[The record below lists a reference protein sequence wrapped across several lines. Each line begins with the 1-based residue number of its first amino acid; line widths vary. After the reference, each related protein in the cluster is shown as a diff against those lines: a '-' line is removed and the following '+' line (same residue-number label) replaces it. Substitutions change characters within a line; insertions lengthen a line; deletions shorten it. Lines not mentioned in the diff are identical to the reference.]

1 MEENNNQ
8 DITVMNEKPN
18 LRTLMRRDDVKQRF
32 IEILGKNEGSAY
44 ISSVLIAVAGNERLQ
59 QCSANSI
66 IGSAL
71 RAATLKLSV
80 DPSTGQAYLVPF
92 KDQATLIVGYK
103 GIYNLALRTGKYR
116 YLTVNTIYKDDRIT
130 EDDFTGIHKLE
141 RGDLHL
147 SLAHEQPEKKESQIA
162 GYLLYFELVSG
173 FKKTFYMT
181 VEECD
186 AHGKKY
192 SKSYK
197 RADSLWKT
205 EAHKMYKKTVIR
217 MGLLKWGYLDPS
229 DSLALNASDDQDPE
243 DAILP
248 DHTEGGVEVI
258 GPATAADTQEDK
270 VFDEI
275 MEDIGYKGDLADIRK
290 PSEQEAH
297 IKKLAK
303 SFTGKKATQVNRN
316 ILYGCLKL
324 CFVGE
329 ETQHNSPGQVII
341 QHFSGSEDLEA
352 VDDALILAMLEWMD
366 PAQDSGGAWAPS
378 TIAIIEA
385 RVLYAYIIKRPT
397 QADLL
402 KGLGY

>member
-1 MEENNNQ
+1 
-8 DITVMNEKPN
+8 
-18 LRTLMRRDDVKQRF
+18 MRRDDVKERF

-92 KDQATLIVGYK
+92 RDKATLIVGYK

-141 RGDLHL
+141 RGELHL

-181 VEECD
+181 VEECI

-192 SKSYK
+192 SKSFS
-197 RADSLWKT
+197 RSDSLWKT

-229 DSLALNASDDQDPE
+229 DAMALNVTDEQDDE
-243 DAILP
+243 DMILP
-248 DHTEGGVEVI
+248 DHTEGGVTVD
-258 GPATAADTQEDK
+258 GPLTASDTMDEK
-270 VFDEI
+270 IIHEI
-275 MEDIGYKGDLADIRK
+275 MANLDYQGNTAELKRPDEL
-290 PSEQEAH
+290 EAH
-297 IKKLAK
+297 INGLAENYK
-303 SFTGKKATQVNRN
+303 GKKATQVNRN
-316 ILYGCLKL
+316 ILFGCLKL

-329 ETQHNSPGQVII
+329 DLPADGSPGRRII
-341 QHFSGSEDLEA
+341 EHLSHEKDLKNVA
-352 VDDALILAMLEWMD
+352 DALILAMLEWIN
-366 PAQDSGGAWAPS
+366 PSQDSGGAWAPS
-378 TIAIIEA
+378 TIAVWEA
-385 RVLYAYIIKRPT
+385 KILYAYLDKKSNNQEIL
-397 QADLL
+397 A
-402 KGLGY
+402 GMGY